1 MEAGQLTIRRG
12 DKQGGL
18 DLMLEAVSL
27 YETIHALFHKDVA
40 RAYNTYAVAVHSLY
54 RNAIGEKHARLQELG
69 EKVTEEEKQSPVE
82 FAQELQQA
90 LRFQRQAVIIAE
102 RTLGLDHPDTLG
114 YYVTLAM
121 LEVSCIDGP
130 ALLCHMLILNLPGPF
145 LCIRSDSFAQQ
156 HISDDVEMS
165 LKMFRHCLT
174 LWDLIYGPD
183 HPDQS
188 ILLVRLVSS
197 LITQTIQS

>member
-1 MEAGQLTIRRG
+1 MDAGQLTIRRG

-40 RAYNTYAVAVHSLY
+40 RAYNSYAVAVHSIY
-54 RNAIGEKHARLQELG
+54 RFALNEKQVQLQAKGDE
-69 EKVTEEEKQSPVE
+69 VTEEDKQAPVE

-102 RTLGLDHPDTLG
+102 RTLGLDHPETLG

-121 LEVSCIDGP
+121 LEVS
-130 ALLCHMLILNLPGPF
+130 
-145 LCIRSDSFAQQ
+145 RKSD
-156 HISDDVEMS
+156 
-165 LKMFRHCLT
+165 L
-174 LWDLIYGPD
+174 
-183 HPDQS
+183 
-188 ILLVRLVSS
+188 
-197 LITQTIQS
+197 